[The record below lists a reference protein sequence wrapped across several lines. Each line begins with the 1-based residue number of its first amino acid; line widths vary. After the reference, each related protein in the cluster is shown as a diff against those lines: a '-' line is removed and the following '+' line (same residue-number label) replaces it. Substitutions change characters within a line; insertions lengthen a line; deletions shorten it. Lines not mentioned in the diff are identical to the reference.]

1 MIEEDIA
8 KTFNRIFL
16 ANSIFL
22 ISLVYLLSNFA
33 VALGEREKLEQLAT
47 LVPFAIVMASI
58 FVVVDFQLNK
68 RLIVLSDSL
77 ISLVVILQ
85 ILVFIAIQR
94 PYVVV
99 PDAWSG
105 FGRPYVFVLV
115 IALVVYFFLP
125 ALLSKRIFGA
135 KNYLSIKRTVGSLG
149 GFVAVLYLPS
159 LIQVPNGFTN
169 FGDSTYFVL
178 EESLAQTTGFIPYV
192 NFTPIYTASFGWVIA
207 IVSKFGF
214 NDSQLFWLVTIFVN
228 VLIAW
233 CVIKTALILKRITPS
248 VPFGSIFLV
257 IFSILLISGSNR
269 GEYAMT
275 SGLATIPARLFFPIA
290 IFHFLN
296 KTVDLGTGKK
306 AAIQLGIVVAFG
318 IIEPP
323 GISLVAGIVALFI
336 LFILSLNSRYVKRQL
351 LHVLASA
358 FGTFT
363 TYVVILGCFFGRF
376 DITRYLFMI
385 NAVSNSE
392 NSGTY
397 QTNMPVL
404 GFHVVVFG
412 CLTSCVFVGFRTLIR
427 SFCIPQSKFYDNS
440 ISRSLCTSFFGLLGL
455 IWSIQFSRASIYPFV
470 LQFLLF
476 WTMLAMWGL
485 ISLTNRGSW
494 FTLLLNPR
502 KKFAQANFLS
512 LAILIAVPVLAVA
525 QMPNP
530 FDEVRRIFG
539 NESSEYDKW
548 TDSDLRNNPRG
559 RKIQEMITGYSNET
573 IGYFGYLGNST
584 EIVFG
589 LNNYLGI
596 SSPESLYVNTV
607 GRDLG
612 CAPLL
617 KDPPEILVVAWTDFP
632 CGGYELVEDDPVS
645 GVKVFR
651 REH

>member
-1 MIEEDIA
+1 MIEENIPRN
-8 KTFNRIFL
+8 FNRLFF
-16 ANSIFL
+16 ANSFFL
-22 ISLVYLLSNFA
+22 IVLIRVLASIEDAGSA
-33 VALGEREKLEQLAT
+33 REKLEQLAT
-47 LVPFAIVMASI
+47 FVPLIVVTAFI
-58 FVVVDFQLNK
+58 FVTLSFK
-68 RLIVLSDSL
+68 IPERLILLLDFTIGL
-77 ISLVVILQ
+77 IVFLE
-85 ILVFIAIQR
+85 ILVFIAMQR
-94 PYVVV
+94 SYADIPK
-99 PDAWSG
+99 AWSG
-105 FGRPYVFVLV
+105 FGRTYALVLIV
-115 IALVVYFFLP
+115 ALVVSFSLP
-125 ALLSKRIFGA
+125 VFLSKHIFDA
-135 KNYLSIKRTVGSLG
+135 KRYLRVKQVIGPLCIFIAG
-149 GFVAVLYLPS
+149 LYVPS

-178 EESLAQTTGFIPYV
+178 EESLAQTVGFIPYV
-192 NFTPIYTASFGWVIA
+192 NFTPIYTSSFGWLIA

-214 NDSQLFWLVTIFVN
+214 NDSQLFWLVTVLIN

-233 CVIKTALILKRITPS
+233 CVIKTALILKRITPT
-248 VPFGSIFLV
+248 VPFGSIFLA
-257 IFSILLISGSNR
+257 ICSILLISGSNR

-296 KTVDLGTGKK
+296 KSIDLGTGKK

-336 LFILSLNSRYVKRQL
+336 LFLLSLKSRYVRRQL
-351 LHVLASA
+351 LYVLASA
-358 FGTFT
+358 IGTLT

-397 QTNMPVL
+397 QTNMPIL

-427 SFCIPQSKFYDNS
+427 SFRIPQSEFYDKY
-440 ISRSLCTSFFGLLGL
+440 IPRSLCASFFGLLGL
-455 IWSIQFSRASIYPFV
+455 VWSIQFSRASIYPFV

-485 ISLTNRGSW
+485 ISLTDKGGW
-494 FTLLLNPR
+494 LTFLLNPR
-502 KKFAQANFLS
+502 KNFSQVSFLS
-512 LAILIAVPVLAVA
+512 LAILIAVPVLSIA

-530 FDEVRRIFG
+530 FNEVRRIYG
-539 NESSEYDKW
+539 NESSEYDRW
-548 TDSDLRNNPRG
+548 TESDLRSNPRG
-559 RKIQEMITGYSNET
+559 REIQEVLSRYSNESK
-573 IGYFGYLGNST
+573 GYFGILGNST
-584 EIVFG
+584 EVVFG
-589 LNNYLGI
+589 IENYLGI
-596 SSPESLYVNTV
+596 SSHESLGINSA

-617 KDPPEILVVAWTDFP
+617 KEQPEILIVAWTDFP
-632 CGGYELVEDDPVS
+632 CGGYVLIEDDPVS

-651 REH
+651 RG